1 MYIHLYDETKGN
13 KETQALSAEH
23 CLRQVQENK
32 QIIINEEGSKE
43 EERQEDASVNQKK
56 KKRIYTQILNKNYEN

>member
-1 MYIHLYDETKGN
+1 M
-13 KETQALSAEH
+13 LSAEH

-43 EERQEDASVNQKK
+43 EERQEDASVIFIFLFFVKNVYADL
-56 KKRIYTQILNKNYEN
+56 KRK